1 MSKQRVLVD
10 TCIII
15 EAFRINCWKALCQ
28 HYEIETV
35 QCCVDECA
43 AGDPLQPGRVPIPHQ
58 ALLEGLSKVHQV
70 DDIMLVTLSM
80 DRPDLPAIDAGEL
93 HMMAWLHANP
103 AEAVIN
109 AISTADRA
117 AIRATQVLNLMDQV
131 VSLQYLAST
140 AGVGARQIK
149 ALQHH
154 FSDDWLRTAR
164 TQIKMDSL

>member
-28 HYEIETV
+28 YYEVETV

-43 AGDPLQPGRVPIPHQ
+43 AGDPLEPGRVPIPHKE
-58 ALLEGLSKVHQV
+58 LLAGLSKVHDV
-70 DDIMLVTLSM
+70 DDVMLISLAIE
-80 DRPDLPAIDAGEL
+80 RPDLPAIDAGEL

-103 AEAVIN
+103 AEAVIS

-117 AIRATQVLNLMDQV
+117 AVRATHVLKLVDRV
-131 VSLQYLAST
+131 VSLQHLANK
-140 AGVGARQIK
+140 AGVGGRQ
-149 ALQHH
+149 LQNLHHH
-154 FSDDWLRTAR
+154 FSEDWLSTVR
-164 TQIKMDSL
+164 TQLKMGIL